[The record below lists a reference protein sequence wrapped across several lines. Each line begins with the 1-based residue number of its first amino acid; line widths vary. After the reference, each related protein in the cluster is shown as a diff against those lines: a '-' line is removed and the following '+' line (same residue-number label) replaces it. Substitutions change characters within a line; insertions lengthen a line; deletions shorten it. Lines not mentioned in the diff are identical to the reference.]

1 MAAGEVL
8 SSASATES
16 RLIADGIL
24 VLYHYSPPYASAVIE
39 HVQAFERH
47 SRFPVWLVNVEHGFP
62 PELHRMTPTVIVL
75 HYSLFGS
82 AHYFLDEEF
91 RGFLDRTTQSHRIA
105 FFQDEYYFCG
115 QRFAFIDRYRID
127 CVYTLVDWEHH
138 DAVYGRHTYGPRLVY
153 TIPGYVSDD
162 LVRLADER
170 SIPDHQRRI
179 DVGYRARSLP
189 FYMGRGAQEKREIGV
204 RFKAMARHLDLRLDI
219 ETDEESRLYGD
230 SWIDFLADCRAVLGV
245 EAGVS
250 IFDLDDTVRQESER
264 LVAEAPGISFG
275 EMSERLL
282 RRWEGNVP
290 YRTVSPRH
298 FEAAAFRVTQILFEG
313 HYSGVLEPMVHF
325 LPLRKDFS
333 NFDEIV
339 RLYRDPTIRRTLT
352 DRAYSDLIASGRY
365 SYRRFVSEFDDELEA
380 CGLRPAADATEAEHI
395 RRLLARG
402 ARARKLRAR
411 VRARYRRWAERPFG
425 RQVRGL
431 ARAVLGRSGGGDD

>member
-1 MAAGEVL
+1 M
-8 SSASATES
+8 T
-16 RLIADGIL
+16 ADGIL
-24 VLYHYSPPYASAVIE
+24 VLYHYSPPYASTVIE
-39 HVQAFERH
+39 HAQAFERH

-62 PELHRMTPTVIVL
+62 PALRRMTPTVMVL

-82 AHYFLDEEF
+82 ARYLLGEQF
-91 RGFLDRTTQSHRIA
+91 REFLDRTTGSYRIA
-105 FFQDEYYFCG
+105 FFQDEHYYCR
-115 QRFAFIDRYRID
+115 QRFAFIDQYRID
-127 CVYTLVDWEHH
+127 CVYTLVDPEHH
-138 DAVYGRHTYGPRLVY
+138 DAVYGRLTYGPRLVH

-162 LVRLADER
+162 LVRLARER
-170 SIPDHQRRI
+170 SHPDAQRRV

-189 FYMGRGAQEKREIGV
+189 YYMGRGGQEKREIGV
-204 RFKAMARHLDLRLDI
+204 RFKERARDLDLQLDI
-219 ETDEESRLYGD
+219 ETAEESRLYGD
-230 SWIDFLADCRAVLGV
+230 RWIAFLADCRAVLGV

-250 IFDLDDTVRQESER
+250 IFDLDDTVRHGYER
-264 LVAEAPGISFG
+264 LVAGSPDISFD
-275 EMSERLL
+275 EVSERLL
-282 RRWEGNVP
+282 KPWEGNIP

-313 HYSGVLEPMVHF
+313 RYSGVLEPMVHF

-339 RLYRDPTIRRTLT
+339 RLYRDPDVRRTLT

-402 ARARKLRAR
+402 ARARRLRAR
-411 VRARYRRWAERPFG
+411 VRARYRGWAERPFG
-425 RQVRGL
+425 RRVRDI
-431 ARAVLGRSGGGDD
+431 ARGVLGWSDDGD